1 MWALANRLR
10 SENGEKKSF
19 FLFFSLFDL
28 RKFKRKGGLPISK
41 FEEQLRVES
50 NPLLG
55 RRKNKVS

>member
-1 MWALANRLR
+1 M
-10 SENGEKKSF
+10 EKKKVF
-19 FLFFSLFDL
+19 FFSSLFDL

-41 FEEQLRVES
+41 FEESITS

>member
-10 SENGEKKSF
+10 SENGEKKS